1 MGVDVGIDGVE
12 VSSEEQDKTIAKM
25 LSKKNSFFIM
35 LSFGLNLNLGYNPIL
50 PGHYLEI

>member
-1 MGVDVGIDGVE
+1 MGVDVEIDGVE
-12 VSSEEQDKTIAKM
+12 VSSEEQDKTIAKI
-25 LSKKNSFFIM
+25 LSRKISFFIM

>member
-35 LSFGLNLNLGYNPIL
+35 LSVGLNLNLLCIRAPL
-50 PGHYLEI
+50 GHCL